1 MFDLKHYFS
10 EKRHLIDQ
18 ALQRLLPVTDDSPP
32 VQQAMHYALMAGGKR
47 LRPILCVAACEAL
60 GKPGSDALDAA
71 CALEL
76 VHTYSLIHDDLP
88 AMDDDARRRG
98 KPTCHIAFG
107 EALAILAGDG
117 LLTLAFER
125 LASGNRDLDASASL
139 DLIGLLARAA
149 GWQGMIEGQAR
160 DIQAENQILDQAQLE
175 RLHRLKT
182 GKLIQAAVMMG
193 ARIGRADARQHA
205 CLHDYAGCIGLA
217 FQVVDDILNVE
228 GDARVLG
235 KAVGSDAQRGKNTF
249 PAILGLEPARA
260 YAHQLVGQA
269 RDALAPLGYPAA
281 ALMAIA
287 DYIVAR
293 RR

>member
-1 MFDLKHYFS
+1 MFDLKQYLS
-10 EKRHLIDQ
+10 EKRRLIDQ
-18 ALQRLLPVTDDSPP
+18 ILQQALPVTDDSPP
-32 VQQAMHYALMAGGKR
+32 VRQAMHYALMAGGKR
-47 LRPILCVAACEAL
+47 LRPILCIAACQSLGNPEA
-60 GKPGSDALDAA
+60 DALDAA

-88 AMDDDARRRG
+88 AMDDDTWRRG
-98 KPTCHIAFG
+98 KPTCHVAFG
-107 EALAILAGDG
+107 EAIAILAGDG
-117 LLTLAFER
+117 LLTMAFER
-125 LASGNRDLDASASL
+125 LAADGRLDASARL

-160 DIQAENQILDQAQLE
+160 DIQAENQTLDQTQLE

-193 ARIGRADARQHA
+193 ARIGRANARQQA
-205 CLHDYAGCIGLA
+205 CLRAYADCIGLA

-228 GDARVLG
+228 GDARIMG

-269 RDALAPLGYPAA
+269 RDALAPLGVSAA
-281 ALMAIA
+281 ALIAIA